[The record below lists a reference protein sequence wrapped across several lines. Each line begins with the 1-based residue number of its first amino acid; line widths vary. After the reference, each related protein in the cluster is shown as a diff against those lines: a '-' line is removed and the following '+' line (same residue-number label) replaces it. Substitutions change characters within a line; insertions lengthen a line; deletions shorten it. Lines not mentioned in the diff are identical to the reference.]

1 MAIGAIGDIK
11 FCLVGRESQS
21 VGLVKISYDCR
32 QFAIGWIQTI
42 DILRRLFWFC
52 LIAFVIGEDS
62 IGWISKPDRAIRTNN
77 HIVGRIQLLA
87 VETICQD
94 SDAAIDFGAGNATAA
109 MLASD
114 EPTLTITTIPI
125 GKV

>member
-1 MAIGAIGDIK
+1 T
-11 FCLVGRESQS
+11 
-21 VGLVKISYDCR
+21 ISDDCR
-32 QFAIGWIQTI
+32 PLGIGWIQTI
-42 DILRRLFWFC
+42 DISRRLFWFC
-52 LIAFVIGEDS
+52 LISFVIGEDS

-87 VETICQD
+87 VETIWQHR
-94 SDAAIDFGAGNATAA
+94 DAAINFSAGNAAAA